1 MRTCLRIIRPLRST
15 RVFVLA
21 ISLAISVLPIAAQTT
36 TNPLVF
42 QNNYMVTGDYVVA
55 GWQRSLTNAA
65 THPGYFSGTISVPD
79 PKQQDP
85 TILAKAPSPNVTFRV
100 PDGADVV
107 AAVLYWQTVEKSS
120 STFAGRLAYFNG
132 KPVAGTLPLGNQ
144 PPSWSS
150 GGCSGPSNGT
160 TLVQTYRADVRPYLR
175 IVNGIIQPNDSF
187 NVEFADSGSNG
198 STAPFTLGATL
209 VIVYRVLS
217 PDYPMNAISIY
228 DGGFAPSTTM
238 PNMMQ
243 SIWGFYQ
250 PATKNPVAKLT
261 HIVGNGQINKLE
273 NVYFNGGAKPLPSL
287 YSLGTNKGNPP
298 FPGVYGNWD
307 NPTWDV
313 SGSVGSYKASALV
326 NGLIQ
331 PAMVSTG
338 VNSATSNSGCV
349 TWGAIVFSTTV
360 EQSSNSQGVSDN
372 DGLLKAWKTNPVATQ
387 INGTTTSGYCAAGS
401 SHNGIVDGACFP
413 SASDTGWVSLP
424 GAVPGQQ
431 DVFIQVDTMCH
442 SVSDPTGVGI
452 CSASSPTCICS
463 GSYGPPQDVTG
474 KISSAFST
482 NGHNINLHW
491 IPGNYIQAPV
501 CQDNSGDPTIVPPLC
516 MYPSQEGVVAWKSGL
531 VAIKNQPID
540 SKNESETDCENAAS
554 TCHRVFQPGRKDSY
568 HYLLF
573 ANRLG
578 APRWSFGA
586 ANLTNAVWGTDN
598 TVTFTTSTPTPD
610 PNSGIGYDRVTIA
623 GSTSLPGMNGTF
635 AVAFPSGANSF
646 SINLGD
652 SANPPTAPSAPITFT
667 AVSDPNLAVYT
678 GNAGTGSGMSDIGG
692 SDSVIT
698 LGGWNDLATFN
709 VFAGTTMHEFGHTL
723 GLTHGGYTYPGYLK
737 KQNYVPVSDPNC
749 KPNFQSIMSYLFQV
763 DLLYG
768 GSDGTRKLDFS
779 NPALGPLDETA
790 TGANIGPSPAYAAT
804 KWYALSRFD
813 NAGNAAT
820 RHCDG
825 TPKGGSPDMF
835 ETEGLNAEFTWS
847 NQDVNYDGS
856 VSNLNGFSDWAQD
869 GLRNIGY
876 MDLRQIG
883 ATGSNSSASG
893 YNLGIG
899 GGYNLGIGGGYNL
912 GIGGGYNLGIGGGY
926 NLGIGGGYNLG
937 IGGGYNLG
945 IGGGYNLGIGG
956 GYNLGIGGGEDRG
969 EINSDIANSYVRQ
982 PRFLNTSLT
991 GPSQTQVSLSWMVP
1005 TFGKIDHYNVYRE
1018 TSPDTSF
1025 ASPVIVTSSDTTV
1038 TWPDPTS
1045 AGCTMYTYYVT
1056 AVIKDADST
1065 FRESIASNRQTIT
1078 TNCLFTG
1085 FGSPMQTAGDLSYSG
1100 TFSLGKPLVFTWQL
1114 QEPITLVFRTDLNLN
1129 TVLARY
1135 AGATPKSGKCPLP
1148 NTAPTVGTPLALFTP
1163 GTTPTLGTFIYD
1175 GKKNNFVYS
1184 WNTAGAQAGCY
1195 VLEVDVSYGQAIGF
1209 NAYKTSV
1216 LVK

>member
-1 MRTCLRIIRPLRST
+1 MRTCLRIIRSLRIT
-15 RVFVLA
+15 WVLVIA
-21 ISLAISVLPIAAQTT
+21 ILLVSSVTPVAAQIT
-36 TNPLVF
+36 TNPLTF
-42 QNNYMVTGDYVVA
+42 QNNYIVTGDYVVA
-55 GWQRSLTNAA
+55 GWQRSLTNGA
-65 THPGYFSGTISVPD
+65 THPGYFSGTITVPD

-85 TILAKAPSPNVTFRV
+85 KILAKAPSPNVTFRV

-132 KPVAGTLPLGNQ
+132 KPVAATLPLGNQ

-160 TLVQTYRADVRPYLR
+160 TVVQTYRADVRPYLR

-228 DGGFAPSTTM
+228 DGGFAPSTTL

-250 PATKNPVAKLT
+250 PAAKNPIAKLT
-261 HIVGNGQINKLE
+261 HIVGNGQINKFE

-287 YSLGTNKGNPP
+287 YTLGTNKGNPP
-298 FPGVYGNWD
+298 FPGVYGGWD

-313 SGSVGSYKASALV
+313 SGSVGSYKPSTLV

-331 PAMVSTG
+331 PATASTE
-338 VNSATSNSGCV
+338 VDSASSNSGCV

-360 EQSSNSQGVSDN
+360 EQSSNNQGVPDN
-372 DGLLKAWKTNPVATQ
+372 DGLLKPWKTNQ
-387 INGTTTSGYCAAGS
+387 GYCAAGAT
-401 SHNGIVDGACFP
+401 HNGIVDGACAALNSTDP
-413 SASDTGWVSLP
+413 GWVDLT
-424 GAVPGQQ
+424 GAKSGQQ

-442 SVSDPTGVGI
+442 SVSDPNGVGI
-452 CSASSPTCICS
+452 CSVSSPSCACN
-463 GSYGPPQDVTG
+463 GSYGPPQDVTS
-474 KISSAFST
+474 KITSAFSS
-482 NGHNINLHW
+482 NGHNITLHW
-491 IPGNYIQAPV
+491 VPGNYIQAPL
-501 CQDNSGDPTIVPPLC
+501 CNDSDLPSPQLC
-516 MYPSQEGVVAWKSGL
+516 MYPSQEGVVPWKAGL

-540 SKNESETDCENAAS
+540 SKNESETDCESAPNGS
-554 TCHRVFQPGRKDSY
+554 CHRVFQPGKKDSY

-586 ANLTNAVWGTDN
+586 NNLTTAVWGTDN
-598 TVTFTTSTPTPD
+598 TITFTTTTPFPD
-610 PNSGIGYDRVTIA
+610 PNSAIGYDRVTIA

-635 AVAFPSGANSF
+635 KVTPGGNSF

-652 SANPPTAPSAPITFT
+652 NTNPPSAPTTPIIFT
-667 AVSDPNLAVYT
+667 ATTDPNLAVYT

-698 LGGWNDLATFN
+698 LGGWGDLATPN
-709 VFAGTTMHEFGHTL
+709 VYAGTTMHEFGHTL
-723 GLTHGGYTYPGYLK
+723 GLTHGGYSYPAYAA
-737 KQNYVPVSDPNC
+737 KQNYIPVSDPNC

-768 GSDGTRKLDFS
+768 GSDGSRVLDFS
-779 NPALGPLDETA
+779 TPLLNQLSEA
-790 TGANIGPSPAYAAT
+790 AGGAGIGPNPPYVAT
-804 KWYALSRFD
+804 KWYAPLVSVF
-813 NAGNAAT
+813 NSTGTPAT

-825 TPKGGSPDMF
+825 TPKGNSPDMF
-835 ETEGLNAEFTWS
+835 ETEGLIPEFTWLA
-847 NQDVNYDGS
+847 NQDVNYDGFTT
-856 VSNLNGFSDWAQD
+856 NLNGFSDWAQD
-869 GLRNIGY
+869 GPRNIGY

-969 EINSDIANSYVRQ
+969 EINSDTANSYVRQ

-991 GPSQTQVSLSWMVP
+991 GPSQAQVSLNWMVP
-1005 TFGKIDHYNVYRE
+1005 TFGKIDHYNVYRQ
-1018 TSPDTSF
+1018 TSPNTSF
-1025 ASPVIVTSSDTTV
+1025 VLLQPFTLTSSGTTL
-1038 TWPDPTS
+1038 TGTDPTS
-1045 AGCTMYTYYVT
+1045 VGCTMYTYYVT
-1056 AVIKDADST
+1056 AVILDPNALPT
-1065 FRESIASNRQTIT
+1065 GTRESIASNRQTIT
-1078 TNCLFTG
+1078 TNCIFTG

-1114 QEPITLVFRTDLNLN
+1114 QEPIAFAFRTDLNLN
-1129 TVLARY
+1129 TVLAKY
-1135 AGATPKSGKCPLP
+1135 AGAAPKSGKCPLP
-1148 NTAPTVGTPLALFTP
+1148 NAALTVGTPLALFTP

-1175 GKKNNFVYS
+1175 PKKNNFVYS
-1184 WNTAGAQAGCY
+1184 WNTAGALAGCY
-1195 VLEVDVSYGQAIGF
+1195 VLEVDVSYGQAVGF
-1209 NAYKTSV
+1209 NAFKTSV